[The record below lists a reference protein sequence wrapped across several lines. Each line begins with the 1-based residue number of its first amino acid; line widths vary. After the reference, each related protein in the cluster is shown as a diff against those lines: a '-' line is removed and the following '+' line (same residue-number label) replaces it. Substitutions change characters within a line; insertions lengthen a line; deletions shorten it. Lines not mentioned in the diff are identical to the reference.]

1 MRNAFVASS
10 ARCIQKARMTKAL
23 ELMPGD
29 VALGRQ
35 GDRLKT
41 LLGSCISVILTDPR
55 RTVGA
60 MCHIVHV
67 SNPNAA
73 NQHNTAYGIVAMD
86 EMFHRLQSVG
96 ITPQQCVAYVHG
108 GGNMFPNIWNKH
120 HVGATNAK
128 WVLHFLEEHQ
138 INVVE
143 KDVGGNV
150 YRKVSWTVGLDRPH
164 VDAEKSE

>member
-1 MRNAFVASS
+1 
-10 ARCIQKARMTKAL
+10 MTKAL

-29 VALGRQ
+29 VALGRK

-67 SNPNAA
+67 GRPKAA
-73 NQHNTAYGIVAMD
+73 NLHNTAYGVVAMD

-96 ITPQQCVAYVHG
+96 VVPQQCVAFVHG
-108 GGNMFPNIWNKH
+108 GGNMFPNIWSKQ
-120 HVGATNAK
+120 HVGATNAH
-128 WVLHFLEEHQ
+128 WVLQFLEDHQ
-138 INVVE
+138 ITVVE

-150 YRKVSWTVGLDRPH
+150 YRKVSWEVGLDHPT
-164 VDAEKSE
+164 VEAEKSE

>member
-1 MRNAFVASS
+1 
-10 ARCIQKARMTKAL
+10 MTKAL

-29 VALGRQ
+29 VALGRK

-67 SNPNAA
+67 GKPNAA
-73 NQHNTAYGIVAMD
+73 NQHNTAFGIVAMD

-96 ITPQQCVAYVHG
+96 VAPQYCVAYVHG
-108 GGNMFPNIWNKH
+108 GGNMFPSVWSKH
-120 HVGATNAK
+120 HVGATNAQ
-128 WVLHFLEEHQ
+128 WVLDFLQHHQ
-138 INVVE
+138 IAVLQQ
-143 KDVGGNV
+143 DVGGNV
-150 YRKVSWTVGLDRPH
+150 YRKVSWTVG
-164 VDAEKSE
+164 VDHPTVEAEKSE